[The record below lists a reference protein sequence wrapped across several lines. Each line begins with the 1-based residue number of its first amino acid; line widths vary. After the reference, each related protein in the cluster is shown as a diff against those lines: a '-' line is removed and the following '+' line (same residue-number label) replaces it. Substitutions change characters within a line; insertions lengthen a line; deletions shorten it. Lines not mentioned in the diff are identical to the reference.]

1 LLREGKPQM
10 SRASAMAA
18 ARLRRSEQRLASEQ
32 MMAPEEPA
40 AVDDEPAVDARA
52 VFKEAYAACRD
63 GNAEK
68 ALTLLESVGK
78 NDQGV
83 AFEAKALPSQ
93 LLLSSEGSQ
102 GFTMLHQAAW
112 HGSELGV
119 RSLLRMGANAAQRNA
134 AAGRAERCRRC
145 CGAGS

>member
-1 LLREGKPQM
+1 M

-40 AVDDEPAVDARA
+40 AVEVDDEPAVDARA

-83 AFEAKALPSQ
+83 AFEAMKGIAITASAQLGGLSGLHDAAPSC
-93 LLLSSEGSQ
+93 L
-102 GFTMLHQAAW
+102 A
-112 HGSELGV
+112 
-119 RSLLRMGANAAQRNA
+119 R
-134 AAGRAERCRRC
+134 
-145 CGAGS
+145 